1 MTGKTQGNQNEA
13 QQAARYR
20 TIGIIGGMGPLATCD
35 FFEKIIRMTD
45 AAKDCEH
52 IPILIDC
59 NPRIPDRVAAILH
72 GGTDPVPEIVKSGKR
87 LIDAGAEILLM
98 GCNTAYYFYSRVAS
112 ELSVPLIHMPRETAR
127 GAARM
132 GLKKVGLMATDGTVA
147 SGIYATELEKAG
159 VKLAVPDA
167 AGQRAVMEM
176 IYDGIKAGNSDID
189 PAGFR
194 NAVEQLMAEGAEAVI
209 LGCTELP
216 IAFHLYNINAPWL
229 DPAVFAAEAAVTMA
243 GGRVRPLSEGSYG
256 SHVGGIN

>member
-1 MTGKTQGNQNEA
+1 MTGNTREKRNGAES
-13 QQAARYR
+13 YK

-59 NPRIPDRVAAILH
+59 NPRIPDRVDAILH
-72 GGTDPVPEIVKSGKR
+72 GGTDPVPEIVKSGRR

-98 GCNTAYYFYSRVAS
+98 GCNTAYYFYPRVAP

-132 GLKKVGLMATDGTVA
+132 GLRKVGLMATDGTVA
-147 SGIYATELEKAG
+147 SGIYAAELEQAG
-159 VKLAVPDA
+159 VELAVPDA

-176 IYDGIKAGNSDID
+176 IYDGIKAGNADID

-194 NAVEQLMAEGAEAVI
+194 NAVEQLMADGAEAVI

-216 IAFHLYNINAPWL
+216 IAFHLYDINAPWL
-229 DPAVFAAEAAVTMA
+229 DPAVFAAEAAITLA
-243 GGRVRPLSEGSYG
+243 GGKVRKLPEC
-256 SHVGGIN
+256 N